1 MDRPP
6 PTSVLP
12 THRQLYWGGAWHDPK
27 AGQFAPVEDPASGAS
42 LGMAPVAE
50 AEDADA
56 AIAAGRVG
64 FAVWRRVPPLERA
77 RIMQEIA
84 AVIRRHGDELALLD
98 AVDGGNPVRE
108 MRSD

>member
-50 AEDADA
+50 A
-56 AIAAGRVG
+56 GKT
-64 FAVWRRVPPLERA
+64 P
-77 RIMQEIA
+77 
-84 AVIRRHGDELALLD
+84 
-98 AVDGGNPVRE
+98 
-108 MRSD
+108 